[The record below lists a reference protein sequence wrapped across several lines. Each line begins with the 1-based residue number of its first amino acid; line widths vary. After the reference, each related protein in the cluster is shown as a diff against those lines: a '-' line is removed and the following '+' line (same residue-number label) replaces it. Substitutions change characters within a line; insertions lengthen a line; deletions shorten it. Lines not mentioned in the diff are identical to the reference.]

1 MDGRELFAGS
11 GLVPGTEQTGPGGW
25 TVLWDIFPALEG
37 CDVADKGLGVG
48 VLLMESDGRR
58 TRGREPGKVKAQA
71 RPPFHT
77 EVYAVLRPNQT
88 INYGRE
94 QTQSP
99 FL

>member
-1 MDGRELFAGS
+1 
-11 GLVPGTEQTGPGGW
+11 
-25 TVLWDIFPALEG
+25 
-37 CDVADKGLGVG
+37 
-48 VLLMESDGRR
+48 MESDGRR

-71 RPPFHT
+71 TPPFHT